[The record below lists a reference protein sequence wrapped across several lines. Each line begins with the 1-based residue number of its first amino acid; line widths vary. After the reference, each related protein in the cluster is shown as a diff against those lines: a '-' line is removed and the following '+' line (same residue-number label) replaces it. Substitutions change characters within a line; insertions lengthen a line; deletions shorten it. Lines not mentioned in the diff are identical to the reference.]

1 MLHDRIVYYSYH
13 NIRKN
18 CDDSSVKTTYVICYC
33 NRIIINILGDD
44 DWPCQDYV
52 YDYVYIN
59 ELVKCLTNA
68 EFIKHI
74 VSSNEVI
81 DIIN

>member
-1 MLHDRIVYYSYH
+1 MLYDRIVYYSYH
-13 NIRKN
+13 NICKN

-52 YDYVYIN
+52 YIN
-59 ELVKCLTNA
+59 G
-68 EFIKHI
+68 IKRKI
-74 VSSNEVI
+74 
-81 DIIN
+81 